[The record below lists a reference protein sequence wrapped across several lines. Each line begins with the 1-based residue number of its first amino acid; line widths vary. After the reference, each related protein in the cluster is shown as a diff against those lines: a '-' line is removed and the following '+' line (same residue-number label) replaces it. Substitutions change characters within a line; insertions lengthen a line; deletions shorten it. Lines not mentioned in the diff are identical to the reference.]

1 MEPEQKGYAKISVIV
16 VDELGEPL
24 EGIKIITYPKTKSI
38 FTDENGHAFFEDI
51 EAGQYQVV
59 ASRSDIP
66 IFYKETI
73 LTKYREVEMIFVVAT
88 KVTINV
94 LIKDVEGKPLTDTEI
109 STSPKTSHEITD
121 VNGYVTFKNVPI
133 RKYTFI
139 VKRNN
144 AVAYVRNKTL
154 SIKDGKIA
162 DVEIII
168 VNEKPYLNIITPEN
182 HDFHNIFDVRFV
194 CEGVDFEDGELPED
208 ALSWHSSIDGELGIG
223 KDITIDRLSVGRH
236 TISLT
241 GFDSSNNISQRFIN
255 LNLYYFEDDSY
266 FPIPPGGIWKYKHQ
280 NPIFTLVNT
289 DGKEETWILNDLEV
303 EMNSIDSRK
312 SMMRY
317 TIETEN
323 SRNYC
328 KYIVTDYFKTDD
340 FETDLDNIYVSKT
353 VEKFKIW
360 NDNTNEYNPKSQ
372 MDIEMEY
379 SPRLI
384 LLKNHIDPLSVSSY
398 ESNITVDVTW
408 LFDRVYNDTQN
419 YTETVNF
426 VNSVELTGIETVE
439 TDFGTYEA
447 AVITVSQGETERKW
461 WLAKGIGLV
470 RLEYNTFDTPITALL
485 YDSNIL
491 TFSEDVPLNKNIS
504 TDVFNNEGNHIRKTL
519 QSPPNTPE
527 KAREIIEI
535 LRELSPR

>member
-1 MEPEQKGYAKISVIV
+1 MAPETKGYAKISVIV
-16 VDELGEPL
+16 VDELGVPL

-88 KVTINV
+88 KVNITV
-94 LIKDVEGKPLTDTEI
+94 VIKDIVGQPISNTEV
-109 STSPKTSHEITD
+109 STSPNTSREISD
-121 VNGYVTFKNVPI
+121 ENGYVTFKNVPI
-133 RKYTFI
+133 RNYTFI

-168 VNEKPYLNIITPEN
+168 DNEKPFLKIITPKN
-182 HDFHNIFDVRFV
+182 HDFHNIFDVRFI
-194 CEGVDFEDGELPED
+194 CEGYDFEDGELPDD
-208 ALSWHSSIDGELGIG
+208 ALSWHSSINGEIGIG
-223 KDITIDRLSVGRH
+223 KDISIGNLSVGKH
-236 TISLT
+236 TITLT
-241 GFDSSNNISQRFIN
+241 GIDSSNNISQRFIN

-266 FPIPPGGIWKYKHQ
+266 FPIPKGGIWKYSHQ
-280 NPIFTLVNT
+280 NPSFTLINT
-289 DGKEETWILNDLEV
+289 DGTEEKWILNDLEV
-303 EMNSIDSRK
+303 TMKGVDSRK
-312 SMMRY
+312 SSMRY
-317 TIETEN
+317 TVKTEN
-323 SRNYC
+323 SNKYC
-328 KYIVTDYFKTDD
+328 EYIVIDY
-340 FETDLDNIYVSKT
+340 FETDPDLENIYIFKT
-353 VEKFKIW
+353 VEQFKIW
-360 NDNTNEYNPKSQ
+360 NDNTNEFNPISQ
-372 MDIEMEY
+372 MDIDMVY
-379 SPRLI
+379 SPRMI
-384 LLKNHIDPLSVSSY
+384 LLKNHIDPLFESSY

-408 LFDRVYNDTQN
+408 LFDRVYNDIRN
-419 YTETVNF
+419 YTETINF
-426 VNSVELTGIETVE
+426 VNSVDLSGIETVE

-470 RLEYNTFDTPITALL
+470 RLEYNTFDIPITAQL

-491 TFSEDVPLNKNIS
+491 TFSENVPLNKSIS
-504 TDVFNNEGNHIRKTL
+504 SIFNNEGNHIRKTL

-527 KAREIIEI
+527 KEREIIEI